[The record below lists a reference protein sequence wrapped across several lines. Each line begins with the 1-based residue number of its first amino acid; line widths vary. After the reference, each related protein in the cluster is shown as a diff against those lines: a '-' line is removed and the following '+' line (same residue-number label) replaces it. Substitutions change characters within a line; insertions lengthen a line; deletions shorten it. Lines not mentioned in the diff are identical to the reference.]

1 MLENIKQL
9 VLKKKLGIDLET
21 PVDALL
27 FIPISKRKK
36 GKEKI
41 NYEPV
46 KILRVNLSNSEEIL
60 YLIETEN
67 GTRKYVESQMV
78 KII

>member
-1 MLENIKQL
+1 MLESIKEL
-9 VLKKKLGIDLET
+9 VKSKKKAIDVE
-21 PVDALL
+21 PSVNALL
-27 FIPISKRKK
+27 FIPLNKRKK

-46 KILRVNLSNSEEIL
+46 KILRVNLSNAEEIL

-67 GTRKYVESQMV
+67 GTRKYVESQMI
-78 KII
+78 KTI

>member
-1 MLENIKQL
+1 M
-9 VLKKKLGIDLET
+9 DLDA
-21 PVDALL
+21 PIDALL
-27 FIPISKRKK
+27 YIPISKRKK

-41 NYEPV
+41 NYEPI

-60 YLIETEN
+60 YMIETEN

-78 KII
+78 KTL